1 MTRVVVQLNGG
12 ETELRA
18 ETYLIQRYGISK
30 SQWKRVKH
38 TGDFRCNGAP
48 AHGKHTIVH
57 TGDVLTF
64 TTEKPPN
71 PAKFPVVPEHVP
83 LDIRYEDDDL
93 LAINKPIGML
103 VHPLYVHP
111 NGTLA
116 NAILGYYE
124 ENGLPYRFHP
134 LHRLDRDTT
143 GLVLIAKRPELQHML
158 TKNGTIK
165 LFHRGYLAIA
175 CGKLPERDAWIDA
188 PLGRKPGSTVE
199 QAVVP
204 VEAGGKPART
214 HYVVVDECA
223 ASEAHPAL
231 SLVRLELETGRTHQ
245 IRVHLASLGCPLLG
259 DDLYGAASPL
269 IARQALHAERLTF
282 CHPITKEDIVIT
294 APPPADF
301 QRVLAFFGAI
311 GTETLKDFQ

>member
-1 MTRVVVQLNGG
+1 MTRVVVQLREG
-12 ETELRA
+12 ETELSA
-18 ETYLIQRYGISK
+18 ETYLLHRYGISK

-38 TGDFRCNGAP
+38 TGDFHCNGAP
-48 AHGKHTIVH
+48 AHGKHTRVH

-93 LAINKPIGML
+93 LAVNKPTGML

-124 ENGLPYRFHP
+124 EKGLPYRFHP

-165 LFHRGYLAIA
+165 LFHREYLAIA
-175 CGKLPERDAWIDA
+175 CGKLPEREAWIDA
-188 PLGRKPGSTVE
+188 PLGRRPGSTVE

-204 VEAGGKPART
+204 IENGGKSART
-214 HYVVVDECA
+214 HYAVLAETDA
-223 ASEAHPAL
+223 TDAHPAL
-231 SLVRLELETGRTHQ
+231 SLVRLQLETGRTHQ
-245 IRVHLASLGCPLLG
+245 IRVHLAALGCPLLG
-259 DDLYGAASPL
+259 DDLYGDASPL
-269 IARQALHAERLTF
+269 IARQALHAARLTF
-282 CHPITKEDIVIT
+282 HHPITGADVAIV
-294 APPPADF
+294 APPPDDF
-301 QRVLAFFGAI
+301 QRVLAFFDAI